1 MLLISNT
8 LLNSTGPTSGQCR
21 WAAGV
26 EEIREASLVLSLT
39 VDGGAPMSRVGF
51 GGGVVPKVEARRKS
65 GQPKVETDW

>member
-1 MLLISNT
+1 M
-8 LLNSTGPTSGQCR
+8 
-21 WAAGV
+21 